1 MTAVRPARDL
11 AATRDKLTAAL
22 AARVWFRDGEGHKG
36 FITLTPGETVDA
48 LLPVVAEAIADE
60 LDAAADDLTRPRKG
74 LRGVLDIA
82 SHADLERAGYARW
95 LRARAA
101 DIREKAGRP

>member
-1 MTAVRPARDL
+1 VTTARPARDL

-22 AARVWFRDGEGHKG
+22 MATARASTQLVEQ
-36 FITLTPGETVDA
+36 LTDA

-60 LDAAADDLTRPRKG
+60 LDAAASELPVVMSTGVQGFKQQIHDLQ
-74 LRGVLDIA
+74 
-82 SHADLERAGYARW
+82 H